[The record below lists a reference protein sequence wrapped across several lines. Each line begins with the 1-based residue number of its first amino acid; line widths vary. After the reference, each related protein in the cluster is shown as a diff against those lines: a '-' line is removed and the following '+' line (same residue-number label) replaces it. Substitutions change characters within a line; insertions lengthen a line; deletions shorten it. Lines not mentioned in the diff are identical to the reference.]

1 MIGII
6 VGALAG
12 LTYIGLGV
20 DALGILLTAVYLAL
34 VPVIVLGFV
43 FGRVAPTTVGITAL
57 IGMVGALIG
66 AVVSLSENPPATL
79 PLVLH
84 AGACLLVQQFTKSQL
99 LAVQQGASKVVRIWP
114 FIVIAVLLP
123 LAVVGLIQLVT
134 GAISALSL
142 LAWLGIAGA
151 IKRIVDDRRA
161 SDLDPLREEA

>member
-6 VGALAG
+6 FGALAG

-20 DALGILLTAVYLAL
+20 DAPGILLSAVYLAL

-84 AGACLLVQQFTKSQL
+84 AGACLLVQQFTKSRL
-99 LAVQQGASKVVRIWP
+99 LALQQGVSKVVRIWP
-114 FIVIAVLLP
+114 FIVIAVLAP
-123 LAVVGLIQLVT
+123 LAVGGLIQLGPVL
-134 GAISALSL
+134 ALSL
-142 LAWLGIAGA
+142 LAWLGIAGT